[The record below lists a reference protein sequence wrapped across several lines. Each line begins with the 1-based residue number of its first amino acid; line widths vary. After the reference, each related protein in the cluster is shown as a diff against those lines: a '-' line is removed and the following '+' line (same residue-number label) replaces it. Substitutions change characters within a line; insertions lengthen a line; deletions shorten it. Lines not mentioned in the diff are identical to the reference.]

1 MAAPRERGTSLEILR
16 VQEGDDMMRHYSRY
30 GQFVGAMIL
39 SLGLAAPVM
48 AQAVPRQGDWDRGGW
63 YGGGNSDAY
72 RNGYNAGSREGERD
86 ARDRKDYG
94 FKRDDVYEDAD
105 WGYRGGSKGDYK
117 RRFRDG
123 YEAGYDQ
130 GYRRYAGNGGGWGRP
145 GDGGYYPGDRPG
157 GGYGG
162 GYGDSGQFAYRN
174 GYSDGYEEGRS
185 AGQRNRSFNPTGEG
199 RYRSATRGYDS
210 RYGSRGAYQQ
220 DYRSG
225 FRSGYEEGYRD
236 GRRDRRW

>member
-1 MAAPRERGTSLEILR
+1 M
-16 VQEGDDMMRHYSRY
+16 DDMMRHYSRF
-30 GQFVGAMIL
+30 GIFVGSMIL

-48 AQAVPRQGDWDRGGW
+48 AQAVPRGDWDRGGW
-63 YGGGNSDAY
+63 YGGNSDAY
-72 RNGYNAGSREGERD
+72 RNGFNAGSREGERD

-130 GYRRYAGNGGGWGRP
+130 GYRRYAGGGGGWGRP
-145 GDGGYYPGDRPG
+145 GDGGYYPGDRYPG

-162 GYGDSGQFAYRN
+162 GYGNSGQFAYRN

-185 AGQRNRSFNPTGEG
+185 AGERNRAFNPTGEG

>member
-1 MAAPRERGTSLEILR
+1 M
-16 VQEGDDMMRHYSRY
+16 DDMMRHYSRF
-30 GQFVGAMIL
+30 GKVVGAMIL

-48 AQAVPRQGDWDRGGW
+48 AQGRYGDWDRGGW
-63 YGGGNSDAY
+63 GGNSDPY
-72 RNGYNAGSREGERD
+72 RNGYSAGTREGERD

-105 WGYRGGSKGDYK
+105 WGYNGGNKNDYR
-117 RRFRDG
+117 RRFRQG

-130 GYRRYAGNGGGWGRP
+130 GYRRNGGYGNGGGWGRP
-145 GDGGYYPGDRPG
+145 GNGGYYPGDRNPG
-157 GGYGG
+157 GGWGG
-162 GYGDSGQFAYRN
+162 NGGWGNSGQYAYRN
-174 GYSDGYEEGRS
+174 GYSDGLEEGRN
-185 AGQRNRSFNPTGEG
+185 AGQRNRAFNPTGEG

-225 FRSGYEEGYRD
+225 FRAGYEEGYRD
-236 GRRDRRW
+236 GRRDDRWRW

>member
-1 MAAPRERGTSLEILR
+1 M
-16 VQEGDDMMRHYSRY
+16 DDMMRHYSRY
-30 GQFVGAMIL
+30 GQFLAKPSGFAAPTLSALARSIGALIL
-39 SLGLAAPVM
+39 SVGLAAPVM

-63 YGGGNSDAY
+63 YGGGNSDGY
-72 RNGYNAGSREGERD
+72 RNGYNAGVREGERD

-105 WGYRGGSKGDYK
+105 WGYRGGSKSDYK

-130 GYRRYAGNGGGWGRP
+130 GYRRYAGGWGGWDRP
-145 GDGGYYPGDRPG
+145 GNGGYYPGDRYPGNG
-157 GGYGG
+157 GGWGN
-162 GYGDSGQFAYRN
+162 SGQYAYRN
-174 GYSDGYEEGRS
+174 GYSDGFEEGRN
-185 AGQRNRSFNPTGEG
+185 AAERNRAFNPTGES